1 MPSISAYLDLIP
13 APVTYFYAALGAVW
27 IARKFFSYVGLLADL
42 FFLKGTNVSFWQRPS
57 QLRSTF

>member
-1 MPSISAYLDLIP
+1 MSSISAYLDLIP

-42 FFLKGTNVSFWQRPS
+42 FFLKGTNVSF
-57 QLRSTF
+57 